1 MPAFADMPWLL
12 DLLLL
17 LGGAVAGFVNAVAG
31 GGSALT
37 VPLLMLTGMDAA
49 VANGT
54 NRVAVAVQAATAT
67 GTFHRQRVRPWAK
80 AGRAALFAIP
90 GAIVGALVAVRVS
103 PDALELLFGLLFL
116 ALAVLMLRRPTWL
129 VPDPPADGAA
139 ERPATRWSGP
149 ALFAVGLY
157 GGLLQA
163 GVGIPLLVVM
173 VRGLG
178 LDLVRGNAAKAALV
192 LIYTTLILL
201 VFGAAGQVQWRAG
214 AVLAAG
220 GVLGSTLG
228 ARAAVARGSD
238 FIRKA
243 LFVAL
248 ILAGAKALGLFD
260 LLGG

>member
-1 MPAFADMPWLL
+1 MPAFSDMPWLL

-67 GTFHRQRVRPWAK
+67 GTFHRKRVRPWRT
-80 AGRAALFAIP
+80 AGRAALWALP
-90 GAIVGALVAVRVS
+90 GAVLGALIAIRVS
-103 PDALELLFGLLFL
+103 PDALEVLFGLLFL
-116 ALAVLMLRRPTWL
+116 ALAVLMMRRPTWL
-129 VPDPPADGAA
+129 VPDAGDGAA
-139 ERPATRWSGP
+139 REPTSWSGP
-149 ALFAVGLY
+149 ALFGVGVY

-178 LDLVRGNAAKAALV
+178 LDLVRGNAAKAAMV
-192 LIYTTLILL
+192 LIYTGLILA

-228 ARAAVARGSD
+228 ARAAVARGSG

-248 ILAGAKALGLFD
+248 LLAGAKALGLFD
-260 LLGG
+260 LLAR

>member
-1 MPAFADMPWLL
+1 MPALADMPWLL
-12 DLLLL
+12 DALLL
-17 LGGAVAGFVNAVAG
+17 LGGALAGFVNAIAG

-37 VPLLMLTGMDAA
+37 LPLLMLTGMDAA

-67 GTFHRQRVRPWAK
+67 GTFHRKGVRPWRR
-80 AGRAALFAIP
+80 AGRAALWALP
-90 GAIVGALVAVRVS
+90 GALIGALVAVRVS
-103 PDALELLFGLLFL
+103 PAALEVLFGLLFL
-116 ALAVLMLRRPTWL
+116 GLAVLMIRRPTWL
-129 VPDPPADGAA
+129 VPDPSEAREPTG
-139 ERPATRWSGP
+139 WSGP
-149 ALFAVGLY
+149 ALFGVGVY

-192 LIYTTLILL
+192 LIYTGLILA

-248 ILAGAKALGLFD
+248 LLAGAKALGLFD

>member
-1 MPAFADMPWLL
+1 MAMPPLDHPLAL

-17 LGGAVAGFVNAVAG
+17 VGGAVAGFVNAIAG

-37 VPLLMLTGMDAA
+37 VPLLMLTGLDAA

-54 NRVAVAVQAATAT
+54 NRLAVAVQATASSA
-67 GTFHRQRVRPWAK
+67 TFHRKGIRPWPSV
-80 AGRAALFAIP
+80 GRAALFALP
-90 GAIVGALVAVRVS
+90 GAVLGAAVAVRVS
-103 PDALELLFGLLFL
+103 ADALEVLFGLLFL
-116 ALAVLMLRRPTWL
+116 VLAALLVRRPTWL
-129 VPDPPADGAA
+129 VP
-139 ERPATRWSGP
+139 RPAGGQAAPTSTRWSGP
-149 ALFAVGLY
+149 ALFAVGVY

-163 GVGIPLLVVM
+163 GVGIPLLVVL

-192 LIYTTLILL
+192 LVYTALILL
-201 VFGAAGQVQWRAG
+201 VFGAAGQIEWRAG

-220 GVLGSTLG
+220 GLVGSVLG
-228 ARAAVARGSD
+228 ARAAIERGAD

-248 ILAGAKALGLFD
+248 LLAGAKALGLFD
-260 LLGG
+260 LLG